1 MLLLFAS
8 WQVSQ
13 TDAFREQ
20 VQKLGGGGTGAIQLQ
35 LTGTQ
40 TIAPTVAV
48 KPSVEP
54 TPVKKKSAVAL
65 PAQAQEVVAVSPT
78 NANPNGNGVAGKAP
92 TPGFG
97 NSEGSIYGTAKNGL
111 TDVRSLYRAE
121 LRAQIEKNKTYPV
134 LAKRLGQQGTVV
146 VAFTLLEDGK
156 IKDVKIDQPSR
167 YEHLNA
173 SALEAV
179 KKVEKFKPIPKEIGE
194 AMMEIKVPINFKTI

>member
-1 MLLLFAS
+1 MVLLFAS

-13 TDAFREQ
+13 TDVFREQ

-35 LTGTQ
+35 LSG
-40 TIAPTVAV
+40 IKSINPVVAV
-48 KPSVEP
+48 QRKVEP
-54 TPVKKKSAVAL
+54 TPVKKKSAVVV
-65 PAQAQEVVAVSPT
+65 PAEAQEVVAASPA
-78 NANPNGNGVAGKAP
+78 NANPNGNGVAGNAS
-92 TPGFG
+92 TSGFG

-121 LRAQIEKNKTYPV
+121 LRAQIEKHKMYPA

-156 IKDVKIDQPSR
+156 IKDVKIDQASR
-167 YEHLNA
+167 YENLNA

-179 KKVEKFKPIPKEIGE
+179 KKVQKFKPIPKEIGE
-194 AMMEIKVPINFKTI
+194 SSMEIKVPINFKTI